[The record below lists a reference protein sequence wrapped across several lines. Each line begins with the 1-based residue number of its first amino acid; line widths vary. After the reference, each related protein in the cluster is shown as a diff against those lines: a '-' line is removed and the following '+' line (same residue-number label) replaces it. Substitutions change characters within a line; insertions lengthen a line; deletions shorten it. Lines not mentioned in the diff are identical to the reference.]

1 MKIEVILWL
10 RGNWGDTYVVM
21 LDSMNGM
28 CRLIDLEEENS

>member
-10 RGNWGDTYVVM
+10 RGNWGDTYVVI
-21 LDSMNGM
+21 DSMNGM